1 MAVAERDAAQSTSHD
16 GKPLRGGVLEVQLP
30 EMEGAGRDEPA
41 HTKTFEP
48 KKLRMRM
55 RLHVKMVDGE
65 MTMLEATCSR
75 EGFASGER
83 LSLQRDC

>member
-1 MAVAERDAAQSTSHD
+1 MAVAERDAAQSID
-16 GKPLRGGVLEVQLP
+16 DCKPLRGGVLEVQLP
-30 EMEGAGRDEPA
+30 EMEGAGGDEPA

-55 RLHVKMVDGE
+55 RLHVLMVDGE
-65 MTMLEATCSR
+65 MTMLATCSR
-75 EGFASGER
+75 EDFASGER

>member
-1 MAVAERDAAQSTSHD
+1 MAERAAAQTQGS
-16 GKPLRGGVLEVQLP
+16 KPLRGGVLEVQLP
-30 EMEGAGRDEPA
+30 EMEGAGGDEPA

-48 KKLRMRM
+48 KELRMRM

-75 EGFASGER
+75 ERFASGER

>member
-1 MAVAERDAAQSTSHD
+1 MAERPSAQSN

-30 EMEGAGRDEPA
+30 EMEGAGGDEPA
-41 HTKTFEP
+41 HTKTLEP

-55 RLHVKMVDGE
+55 TLHVKMVDGE

>member
-1 MAVAERDAAQSTSHD
+1 VAVAERDAAQTHGSQ
-16 GKPLRGGVLEVQLP
+16 PLRGGVLEVQLP
-30 EMEGAGRDEPA
+30 EMEGAGGDEPA

-55 RLHVKMVDGE
+55 RFHVLMVDGE
-65 MTMLEATCSR
+65 VMMLEATCSR